1 MEGQLPYTLNK
12 WDLEKEICVCVFER
26 EGESVC
32 VCWGGRGTVSLLR
45 MKEDVKAELHK
56 GKTSR

>member
-1 MEGQLPYTLNK
+1 M
-12 WDLEKEICVCVFER
+12 CVCVFER

-32 VCWGGRGTVSLLR
+32 VCVLGRKGDSVTSKDER
-45 MKEDVKAELHK
+45 DVKAELHK